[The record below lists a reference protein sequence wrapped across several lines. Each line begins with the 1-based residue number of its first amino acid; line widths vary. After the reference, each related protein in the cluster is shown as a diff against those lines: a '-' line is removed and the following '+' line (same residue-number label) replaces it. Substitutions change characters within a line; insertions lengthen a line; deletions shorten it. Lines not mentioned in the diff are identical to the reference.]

1 MGAYEDQIIANAN
14 AIQQIINQAK
24 LIPQLPDLDETLGV
38 NSEIPIY
45 NTNGVVT
52 GKINLTEL
60 ADIIGSIIGVTLG
73 WRWIEGSNVEKDG
86 GNSNN
91 SVLEVNDEVYF
102 KKIKQNKKNQIIIY
116 TDVKNEIRKIQH
128 HWKQKNTYKNKKYTY
143 ENRICSFVFDH
154 LQKTAHR

>member
-1 MGAYEDQIIANAN
+1 MGQYEDQIIANAN

-45 NTNGVVT
+45 NTNGVLT

-73 WRWIEGSNVEKDG
+73 WLWIEGSNVEKDG
-86 GNSNN
+86 ANSNN

-102 KKIKQNKKNQIIIY
+102 KKITNAGDPVTLVGWTYNGGDKQLITSYSQNQAIV
-116 TDVKNEIRKIQH
+116 T
-128 HWKQKNTYKNKKYTY
+128 
-143 ENRICSFVFDH
+143 
-154 LQKTAHR
+154 

>member
-38 NSEIPIY
+38 NAEIPIY
-45 NTNGVVT
+45 DTNGVVT

-73 WRWIEGSNVEKDG
+73 WRWIESSNVEKDG
-86 GNSNN
+86 ANSNN

-102 KKIKQNKKNQIIIY
+102 KKITNNGDPVTLVGWTYNGGDKQLITSYSQNQAIV
-116 TDVKNEIRKIQH
+116 T
-128 HWKQKNTYKNKKYTY
+128 
-143 ENRICSFVFDH
+143 
-154 LQKTAHR
+154 

>member
-1 MGAYEDQIIANAN
+1 MGQYEDQIIANAN

-73 WRWIEGSNVEKDG
+73 WLWIEGSNVEKDG
-86 GNSNN
+86 ANSNN

-102 KKIKQNKKNQIIIY
+102 KKITNAGDPVTLVGWTYNGGDKQLITSYSQNQAIV
-116 TDVKNEIRKIQH
+116 T
-128 HWKQKNTYKNKKYTY
+128 
-143 ENRICSFVFDH
+143 
-154 LQKTAHR
+154 